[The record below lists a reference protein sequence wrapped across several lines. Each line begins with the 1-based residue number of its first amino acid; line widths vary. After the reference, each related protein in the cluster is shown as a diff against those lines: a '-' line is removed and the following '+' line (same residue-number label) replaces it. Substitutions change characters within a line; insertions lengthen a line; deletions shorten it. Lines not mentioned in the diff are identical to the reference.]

1 MQISNSAEP
10 ATTPS
15 RQRLLTGMAAA
26 LREKG
31 FKATTVADVVRH
43 AKVSRRTFYEE
54 FSGREQCYVA
64 LLEQQDRRVVEAV
77 RTAVRGGSSWRD
89 QVHQAIEAYVDVVA
103 ADPQVTLS
111 WIRDLPTLDLVAVET
126 ERRSTDTMLDLMR
139 ELSSGAA
146 FRSAGLLPLD
156 ETTARLLVGG
166 LQAVTAAVLEEE
178 GPWATVTPTL
188 TRVACA
194 MLQESSQIAR
204 QGP

>member
-204 QGP
+204 QTL

>member
-1 MQISNSAEP
+1 
-10 ATTPS
+10 
-15 RQRLLTGMAAA
+15 MAAA

-64 LLEQQDRRVVEAV
+64 LLEQQDRRVVDAV

-194 MLQESSQIAR
+194 MLQESSQVAR
-204 QGP
+204 QTL

>member
-1 MQISNSAEP
+1 MQISKSAEP

-64 LLEQQDRRVVEAV
+64 LLEQQDRRVVDAV

-194 MLQESSQIAR
+194 MLQESSQVAR
-204 QGP
+204 QTL

>member
-54 FSGREQCYVA
+54 FSSREQCYVA

>member
-26 LREKG
+26 LRERG

-204 QGP
+204 QTL